1 MDREQRGEQR
11 KRLNEIV
18 EVLRRNEIVRGMTPD
33 KLCAVMEELGPTFIK
48 LGQILS
54 MRSDFLPQE
63 YCDALTRLRT
73 QVEPMPFE
81 QVETILEDAYGRPLS
96 DVFSSFDGRPWAA
109 RPSPRFTQP
118 RCPPGKRWW

>member
-73 QVEPMPFE
+73 QVEPMPFG
-81 QVETILEDAYGRPLS
+81 AGGNHPGGRLRA
-96 DVFSSFDGRPWAA
+96 SSFGCV
-109 RPSPRFTQP
+109 FIL
-118 RCPPGKRWW
+118 

>member
-96 DVFSSFDGRPWAA
+96 DVFSSI
-109 RPSPRFTQP
+109 
-118 RCPPGKRWW
+118 